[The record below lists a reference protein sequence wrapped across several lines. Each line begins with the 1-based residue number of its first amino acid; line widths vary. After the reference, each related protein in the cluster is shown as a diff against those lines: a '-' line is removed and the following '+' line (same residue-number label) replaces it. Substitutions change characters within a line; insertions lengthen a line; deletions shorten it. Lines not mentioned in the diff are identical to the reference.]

1 MTSKRIP
8 VLLCVLAV
16 SALMLV
22 ASRASA
28 QGVTSATS
36 VQNQTSDSAAVNSGV
51 STTFNSYGTPM
62 SIIDSNG
69 RQSLHTNQAATAGPA
84 FSSPAVQGTCATAG
98 WGIAGQAVSGG
109 LAFAGPGGVD
119 AGCDLVRDLS
129 IMKEVGATRDEAL
142 ARVCMKAEIAKA
154 LGAKCQPKQATAARG
169 EPSDPYVRSRLGLP
183 SLN

>member
-1 MTSKRIP
+1 MTSPRIP
-8 VLLCVLAV
+8 VLLCVLIV
-16 SALMLV
+16 VLMLFA
-22 ASRASA
+22 ASKSNA
-28 QGVTSATS
+28 QGVTAATS
-36 VQNQTSDSAAVNSGV
+36 VQNQTSDSAAVNAGV

-129 IMKEVGATRDEAL
+129 IMNQVGATRDEAL
-142 ARVCMKAEIAKA
+142 LRVCMKAEIAKA
-154 LGAKCQPKQATAARG
+154 MGAKCQPKQATAARG
-169 EPSDPYVRSRLGLP
+169 EPSDPYVRQRMGLAP
-183 SLN
+183 L